1 MKMWRTAV
9 RRYYADTMLR
19 TAVLR
24 YRVDKG
30 TGQKESGKWPPRR
43 RGSVLSIEERHQ
55 SRRYKSVRL
64 SHYDYA
70 SAGGYSVTMVTTKRA
85 CLFGEIQNG
94 EMILSD
100 LGRIIQNE
108 WLRSAE
114 IRKEITL
121 DEFIVMPNH
130 LHGIVLIGDVAH
142 CRAALP
148 SDKPLWRKRE
158 RRPRS
163 LSTLIS
169 GFKAYSTK
177 CINEHRITPGQR
189 LWQPSFYEHII
200 RSDHELAQ
208 LREYIV
214 NNPLKW
220 HLDGENPERLNH
232 DCKITR

>member
-1 MKMWRTAV
+1 
-9 RRYYADTMLR
+9 
-19 TAVLR
+19 
-24 YRVDKG
+24 
-30 TGQKESGKWPPRR
+30 
-43 RGSVLSIEERHQ
+43 
-55 SRRYKSVRL
+55 
-64 SHYDYA
+64 
-70 SAGGYSVTMVTTKRA
+70 MVTTKRV

-94 EMILSD
+94 EIILSD
-100 LGRIIQNE
+100 LGRIIQDE

-130 LHGIVLIGDVAH
+130 LHGIVLIADVAH

-148 SDKPLWRKRE
+148 SDKTKPPSRV

-177 CINEHRITPGQR
+177 CINEHRQTPGQR
-189 LWQPSFYEHII
+189 LWQPSFHEHII
-200 RSDHELAQ
+200 RNDKELAQ

-220 HLDGENPERLNH
+220 HLDRENPERLNH
-232 DCKITR
+232 DLKTTR